1 MITLSDESEQPLKGG
16 VHVASPIMTVC
27 LICLYRFVT
36 ISSLPCR
43 AECGAVSYGFDF
55 VIDHALSPPQP
66 VPVPIGA
73 LLTLSS
79 SAAGASFKR
88 RKHA

>member
-1 MITLSDESEQPLKGG
+1 MVTLSDESEQRLKGG

-55 VIDHALSPPQP
+55 VIDHALSPAQP
-66 VPVPIGA
+66 MPVPIGA
-73 LLTLSS
+73 LPMRSS
-79 SAAGASFKR
+79 LAAGTSFKR
-88 RKHA
+88 REHA